1 MIGDVQSPWKQN
13 AREDYM
19 NANWER
25 YLERWTQAGL
35 IPDFAAERIRLYE
48 IDQEKAR
55 GLNWPILIA
64 IAFGGLLLAAGILLF
79 VAAHWDKLS
88 PAQRFAL
95 ILTLVAGLHLA
106 GAVAATRFAILATA
120 LHAVGTICLGAG
132 IFLAGQIFHLQE
144 HWPGGVMLWALGAWV
159 AWAMLRD
166 WPQAAIAAIVT
177 PVWLAGEWFEATRGW
192 VGRDP
197 ILAVGLLMLA
207 ISYLTALPREKRTS
221 VRKALAWIG
230 GLALLP
236 AVAAVI
242 LSGAPNPWRHFSWAL
257 NLQLFGWV
265 AVYSLPLALAWLMRG
280 KNAWINVLAA
290 LWVALLSM
298 TSSGLR
304 AGRGLS
310 LSTANDLAVY
320 ALCALGSVGLI
331 AWGMREGS
339 RERVNIGI
347 AGFALTVLLFY
358 FSSVMDKLGR
368 SASLIGLGILFLLGG
383 WFLERIR
390 RRLLTH
396 MGEGAV

>member
-290 LWVALLSM
+290 FWVALLSM
-298 TSSGLR
+298 ASSGLR